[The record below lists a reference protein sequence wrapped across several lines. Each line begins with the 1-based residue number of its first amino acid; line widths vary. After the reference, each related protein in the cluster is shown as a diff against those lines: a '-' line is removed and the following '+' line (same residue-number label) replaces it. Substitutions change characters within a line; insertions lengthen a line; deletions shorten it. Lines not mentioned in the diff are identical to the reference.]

1 VRGSDRG
8 GELTRCGRYVWHQQS
23 RQHAQPLLFWFCSQ
37 VIGSRGLV
45 HRTLLLSNLH
55 FFVEVLFRRRW
66 NEDCLR
72 DSRDKTLVLAHGS
85 SSAQGQQTFE
95 RKRSKFPAK
104 RQVQPGGREGTDL
117 RGGLCFH
124 LQLLVLGFHHDHI
137 ILRHKTNNIFN
148 WNESA
153 CGWIGLIF
161 GITED
166 SVLELSPFSIP
177 SV

>member
-1 VRGSDRG
+1 MRTNHRRARGVRRGDRG
-8 GELTRCGRYVWHQQS
+8 GELTRCGRYVWHQRS

-104 RQVQPGGREGTDL
+104 RLGQPGREGG
-117 RGGLCFH
+117 RGQTSEGVSVFICSFSF
-124 LQLLVLGFHHDHI
+124 LVFITITSFFVTRRI
-137 ILRHKTNNIFN
+137 I
-148 WNESA
+148 
-153 CGWIGLIF
+153 
-161 GITED
+161 
-166 SVLELSPFSIP
+166 FSIGMK
-177 SV
+177 VLVVGLD